1 MENHNFDEAN
11 VVSRSNSDVQIQT
24 KELEPGLLYT
34 HCLAHELELAVVDS
48 IKIDSYLKVFD
59 TTIKNVFTFKLLS
72 NLSEIV
78 E

>member
-11 VVSRSNSDVQIQT
+11 VVSRSNS
-24 KELEPGLLYT
+24 ELEPGLLYT